1 MSRARRAL
9 VAAAVVAVVA
19 VPLGTALTDPHLA
32 PGPPALVISTAA
44 AALAVSALTVQPF
57 LARGGRISWHR
68 ALGGLA
74 LVLVLVHVGGLFAVE
89 VDDTLF
95 ALSPDGPTRAR
106 MAVLATIAL
115 IGLVALGIGHGRLPL
130 SGPSWRVVHAYLAAP
145 VILLGFGHALLTDGA
160 LDGPGTIVLVALAAA
175 GLAAVP
181 AAFVA
186 RPRRARARE
195 R

>member
-74 LVLVLVHVGGLFAVE
+74 LVLVHVGGLFAVE

-130 SGPSWRVVHAYLAAP
+130 SGPSWRVLHAYLAAP

-186 RPRRARARE
+186 RRRRARARE